1 MARFVEI
8 VTLSPAAHQDLRGD
22 GERFAVVKRYLELR
36 GITMTGAFQLDGTE
50 HLMLVLEAATPPT
63 RTLNRAL
70 AQAWPDSGD
79 RPGLARM
86 VNAAPWIQRSVTY
99 AR

>member
-8 VTLSPAAHQDLRGD
+8 VTLSPAAHQDVCGG
-22 GERFAVVKRYLELR
+22 GEHFAAVKQYLELR
-36 GITMTGAFQLDGTE
+36 GITITATFQLDGTE
-50 HLMLVLEAATPPT
+50 HMLVLEAAMSPT
-63 RTLNRAL
+63 RILNRAL

-86 VNAAPWIQRSVTY
+86 VNAAPWIERAAQY

>member
-1 MARFVEI
+1 MSRFCEI
-8 VTLSPAAHQDLRGD
+8 VAFFPA
-22 GERFAVVKRYLELR
+22 V
-36 GITMTGAFQLDGTE
+36 
-50 HLMLVLEAATPPT
+50 PPT
-63 RTLNRAL
+63 RVLNRVL

-86 VNAAPWIQRSVTY
+86 VNAAPWIQRMPSQ

>member
-1 MARFVEI
+1 MTRFIEI
-8 VTLSPAAHQDLRGD
+8 VTLSPAAHQDLCGD
-22 GERFAVVKRYLELR
+22 GERFAVVRHYLELR
-36 GITMTGAFQLDGTE
+36 GITITGAFQLDGAE
-50 HLMLVLEAATPPT
+50 HMLVLDAEKPPT

-86 VNAAPWIQRSVTY
+86 VNAAPWIQRS
-99 AR
+99 ASLSR